1 MWAALGQV
9 LPLAVA
15 AAFSSVPILVTL
27 SILLSPHRRR
37 SGPAFMFGWIVGIA
51 VAVVAFTVLA
61 HVIPAVPPRKSQVAI
76 GVSLIGIGLA
86 LIVLAILVWR
96 RAAKPEAAGN
106 PRWLAAAKTLGPG
119 PAFGLAVALNFRPK
133 GLLLSAAAGLSLRG
147 QNLTP
152 GQFTVVILIYTAIS
166 ASAVAVPVIASVTH
180 PVTMER
186 RLVGARDWLAENN
199 RIVSV
204 VIMILIGTVIVG
216 NGLAHL

>member
-1 MWAALGQV
+1 MQRRNFLSLAGGAALAAGMPGLVQ
-9 LPLAVA
+9 A
-15 AAFSSVPILVTL
+15 AA
-27 SILLSPHRRR
+27 
-37 SGPAFMFGWIVGIA
+37 PAKKIRQGLFGRTNFGQSKLT
-51 VAVVAFTVLA
+51 FD
-61 HVIPAVPPRKSQVAI
+61 
-76 GVSLIGIGLA
+76 
-86 LIVLAILVWR
+86 
-96 RAAKPEAAGN
+96 EMC
-106 PRWLAAAKTLGPG
+106 AAAKTLGPG

-186 RLVGARDWLAENN
+186 RLIGARDWLAENN